1 MEICPSASS
10 PEEFADFIA
19 PHNNYSI
26 EFLREITG
34 SPCVDLINRQYAV
47 VSLPLSQALP
57 LSLSAYSYASIPK
70 LYTLLDTS
78 ALEAAGILAVLS
90 QPSLS
95 TGGEGVMIGF
105 VDTGIDYCSPLFVS
119 PGGRTRI
126 LGIWDQTLPAEGER
140 QFFGEPSP
148 FSGFADSSFSYGR
161 TFTEEEI
168 NAALAAEDPLSL
180 VPTRDENGHGTFLAG
195 VAAAGQTEGSSF
207 FGAAPACRLGVV
219 KCRPAKRY
227 LRDFYLLADGAQA
240 YQENDIMMGI
250 KYLLLLA
257 ASRRLPLVLVL
268 GLGTSQGSHEGTSP
282 LGKMLGQL
290 AELSGVIPVLAAGN
304 EAAKGRHFLG
314 TLGQGAE
321 YEDVELRVDEEERG
335 FVMELWARDPE
346 LYTVGFLSP
355 TGERIARIPL
365 SFTADTP
372 IRFLLEQTVITVTYV
387 NAEAGSGSQLIF
399 MRFEAPT
406 AGIWQ
411 IRVYSSLLITGEFHI
426 WLPPGSF
433 ISDGTQFLRSSPDTT
448 VTDPA
453 NAPLPIT
460 VGACNHRDD
469 SIYLGSGRGFSRNGK
484 VKPELAAPGVDIS
497 GPGRS
502 PIPCGLE
509 QTLRTGTSAA
519 AAITAGAVACLVSWG
534 LKNGH
539 PEMAAAAPVK
549 SYLVRGAKRNP
560 AYSYPSREWGYGEL
574 DLYQT
579 FLRMRE

>member
-1 MEICPSASS
+1 M
-10 PEEFADFIA
+10 
-19 PHNNYSI
+19 
-26 EFLREITG
+26 
-34 SPCVDLINRQYAV
+34 DLINRQYAV

-126 LGIWDQTLPAEGER
+126 LGIWIRLCRRRGER

-148 FSGFADSSFSYGR
+148 
-161 TFTEEEI
+161 
-168 NAALAAEDPLSL
+168 PLRLRRLLLLLRPRLHRGGDQRRPSRRGSPLL

-321 YEDVELRVDEEERG
+321 YEDVELRVDEGERG

-411 IRVYSSLLITGEFHI
+411 IRVYSSLLITGEFTS
-426 WLPPGSF
+426 GSPLEA
-433 ISDGTQFLRSSPDTT
+433 SSPTAPSSLRSSPDTT